1 MPVTIGS
8 LLLVLGLFQVK
19 HMFAD
24 FFLQTPRMLS
34 GRCEYWHMGRAQ
46 HAGVHAIGSVLLF
59 LVVGAPVVFALAIA
73 ALEWVVHFNI
83 DYGKASYSD
92 RKALHPNQAKYWHA
106 MGFDQFLHQMTYLAM
121 AWAWVEFAH

>member
-1 MPVTIGS
+1 MPVTIAS
-8 LLLVLGLFQVK
+8 LLLVLGLLQVK

-34 GRCEYWHMGRAQ
+34 GRCQYWHLGRAQ
-46 HAGVHAIGSVLLF
+46 HAGIHALGSVLLF
-59 LVVGAPVVFALAIA
+59 LVVGAPAVFALVIA
-73 ALEWVVHFNI
+73 VLEWVVHFNI

-92 RKALHPNQAKYWHA
+92 RNALQPNQAKYWYA
-106 MGFDQFLHQMTYLAM
+106 MGFDQFLHQLTYLAM